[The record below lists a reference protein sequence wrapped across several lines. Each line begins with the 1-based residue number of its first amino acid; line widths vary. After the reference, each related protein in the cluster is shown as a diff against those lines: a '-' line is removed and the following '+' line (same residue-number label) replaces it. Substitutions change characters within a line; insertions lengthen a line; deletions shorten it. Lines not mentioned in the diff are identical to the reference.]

1 MQPDGLTVTATGT
14 QIQLI
19 TDAPSLN
26 GDALLVL
33 GETAAANMNSTY
45 EEFCANGF
53 DSPNCRVSLEAIM
66 KIDQEGIEKRFVPV
80 VFAAVMAAVMAAGVV
95 AEYVQMRQHE
105 KAVSRVRFTS
115 ANVEKMVAVQSA
127 NIVVLATQT
136 SGGDLITVVPSPTS
150 VYVYISYIH
159 LTCHRIKLTQKQRS
173 GCRYRSS

>member
-33 GETAAANMNSTY
+33 GETAVANMNSTY

-80 VFAAVMAAVMAAGVV
+80 AFAAVMAAGVV

-105 KAVSRVRFTS
+105 KVVSRVRFTRQINHHVS
-115 ANVEKMVAVQSA
+115 RKCMAPNTTA
-127 NIVVLATQT
+127 
-136 SGGDLITVVPSPTS
+136 
-150 VYVYISYIH
+150 
-159 LTCHRIKLTQKQRS
+159 
-173 GCRYRSS
+173 